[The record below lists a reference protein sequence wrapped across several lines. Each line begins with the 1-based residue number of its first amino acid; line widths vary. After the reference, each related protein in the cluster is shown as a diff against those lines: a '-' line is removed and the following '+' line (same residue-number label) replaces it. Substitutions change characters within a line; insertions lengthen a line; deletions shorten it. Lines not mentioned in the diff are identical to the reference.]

1 MIDKGILNKK
11 LDNDKIIVFHSTLKK
26 NTLIKII
33 NPENSTFVETKV
45 TKKTD
50 YPKIFNVVISQK
62 IAKILKL
69 NNENP
74 YVEIREV
81 KRNKTFIAKKTNT
94 FDEEK
99 TVAAKVPVD
108 QINIKDLN
116 VKKMKVIKKNVKL
129 TNFYLLISDFY
140 YYDSANNLKS
150 NLNKQIKSDNFF
162 IKKINDN
169 KYRLSVGPFKN
180 FNSLKSIY
188 ISLNELGFDDLNIY
202 RK

>member
-202 RK
+202 KK